1 MTLNEL
7 AKRVAELERQLE
19 DVKNQVKK
27 QPEGLPWWMTGTG
40 RHANDPVFDEI
51 IRLGKQYRDSLH
63 PNAKKAKPKKP
74 KS

>member
-19 DVKNQVKK
+19 DVKKK
-27 QPEGLPWWMTGTG
+27 VEKPSDGLPWWMTGTG

-51 IRLGKQYRDSLH
+51 IKLGKQYRDSQN
-63 PNAKKAKPKKP
+63 PDRKKAKPKKP